1 MAGAGRGKDLRMR
14 ILPRRATPQLVLLL
28 VVTLLVAQ
36 GITLWLLA
44 RQGKGA
50 LREAGLF
57 AVLHRVSN
65 AYLLVQVV
73 DPQNWPQVLHA
84 LSGHFLELNISGKAA
99 LDRDRSP
106 AVSDWIQRH
115 LERPGSLVRAQLG
128 ENRRNCPE
136 IRDEREEHLGE
147 PLEHEA
153 RHRRHLLREYWRHRD
168 CAPSLVIAIRLPE
181 GGWLNARA
189 LPPPPG
195 NWWVRASLLG
205 VAIAALAL
213 VIAAAWGVR
222 RILRP
227 LGKLSQAAESFGRGE
242 EMSVREEGPQDVREA
257 IRAFNTMQAR
267 VSRAMT
273 DRSRL
278 LAALSHDLRT
288 PITTMRL
295 RVELLPDG
303 EDKRRLL
310 NSLEEMEGLAAQT
323 LEFMRGSDREQNRR
337 FDLDALIDSI
347 CGDFADMGA
356 PVRYQGPGRL
366 LMTGRPD
373 ALRRA
378 LRNLIENAVK
388 YGVSADVRLLAGDGE
403 ALITISDQGPGIAEA
418 DREKVFEPFV
428 RLEGSRSRDTGGA
441 GLGMA
446 IARTMVR
453 QMGGDISLASPPQG
467 SGLVV
472 RIQLPLG
479 GTGSR

>member
-1 MAGAGRGKDLRMR
+1 MAGTRRGKGLRMR
-14 ILPRRATPQLVLLL
+14 LLPRRATPQLVLLL
-28 VVTLLVAQ
+28 VVTLLLAQ

-73 DPQNWPQVLHA
+73 DPQNWPRVLHA
-84 LSGHFLELNISGKAA
+84 LSGHFLEMTIDGQAA

-106 AVSDWIQRH
+106 VVSTWIRRH
-115 LERPGSLVRAQLG
+115 LEQPATPVRAQLG
-128 ENRRNCPE
+128 ENGRECVESRGE
-136 IRDEREEHLGE
+136 GEEHLGE
-147 PLEHEA
+147 PHEA
-153 RHRRHLLREYWRHRD
+153 RHRRHFLREYWRRRG

-195 NWWVRASLLG
+195 DWWIRASLLG
-205 VAIAALAL
+205 VGIAALAL
-213 VIAAAWGVR
+213 VVVAAWAVR

-227 LGKLSQAAESFGRGE
+227 LGKLSEAAESFGRGE
-242 EMSVREEGPQDVREA
+242 VLRVREEGPQDVREA
-257 IRAFNTMQAR
+257 IHAFNTMQAR
-267 VSRAMT
+267 VSRAMS

-288 PITTMRL
+288 PITSMRL

-310 NSLEEMEGLAAQT
+310 QSLEEMEALAAQT
-323 LEFMRGSDREQNRR
+323 LEFMRGSERERSRR

-347 CGDFADMGA
+347 CGDFADMNA
-356 PVRYQGPGRL
+356 PVRYQGTGRL

-378 LRNLIENAVK
+378 LRNLIDNAVK
-388 YGVSADVRLLAGDGE
+388 YGVSADVRLVESANE
-403 ALITISDQGPGIAEA
+403 AVITITDQGPGIAEA

-453 QMGGDISLASPPQG
+453 QMGGDVSLASSPQG
-467 SGLVV
+467 SGLMV
-472 RIQLPLG
+472 RVQLPLG
-479 GTGSR
+479 GPDGP